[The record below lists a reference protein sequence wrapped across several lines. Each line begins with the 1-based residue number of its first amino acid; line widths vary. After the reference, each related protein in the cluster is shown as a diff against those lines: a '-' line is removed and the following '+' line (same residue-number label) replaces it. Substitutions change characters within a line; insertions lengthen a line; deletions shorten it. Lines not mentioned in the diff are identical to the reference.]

1 MNDQPADVKGGSN
14 EQHESSEGD
23 KIEADHFLTRLQGL
37 FRVAF
42 FRSVWLI
49 PPCLYLLQMLIM
61 RKKIV
66 SLFS

>member
-23 KIEADHFLTRLQGL
+23 KMEVDHFLTRLQGL

-42 FRSVWLI
+42 FRSV
-49 PPCLYLLQMLIM
+49 
-61 RKKIV
+61 
-66 SLFS
+66 